1 MKVISNTKT
10 EKYEELVVEDT
21 WFLFFKRRSTYR
33 RYTEKDGAKRTS
45 TFQYYGDNN
54 FRELGM
60 FEHYLIADLFR
71 VIL

>member
-1 MKVISNTKT
+1 MKVISNTNT

-33 RYTEKDGAKRTS
+33 RYTDTETKRTS

-54 FRELGM
+54 FGELGM
-60 FEHYLIADLFR
+60 FEHCIITDLFR
-71 VIL
+71 VKL